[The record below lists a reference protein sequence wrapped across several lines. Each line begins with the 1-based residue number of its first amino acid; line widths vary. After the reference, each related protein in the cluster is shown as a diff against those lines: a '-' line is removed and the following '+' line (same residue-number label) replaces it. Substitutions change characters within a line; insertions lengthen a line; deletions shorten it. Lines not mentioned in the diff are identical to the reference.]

1 MGKLEKATYRLLHSI
16 EDACKD
22 YYGGDLVSLVVFGS
36 VARNTQTFTSDIDIL
51 LIVKELPNGRMN
63 RMRDFLEIEDK
74 LDGDVQK
81 ARNNGWYVDLSPII
95 RTPEEVSMGGYLY
108 LDMIDDAVLLY
119 DKDNFFSSF
128 LDDLKG
134 RLENYGARKRTW
146 KGGYY
151 WEIKPDIKP
160 GEVIR
165 L

>member
-1 MGKLEKATYRLLHSI
+1 ME
-16 EDACKD
+16 
-22 YYGGDLVSLVVFGS
+22 
-36 VARNTQTFTSDIDIL
+36 RNTQTFNSDIDIL
-51 LIVKELPNGRMN
+51 LIVKDLPNGRMN

-95 RTPEEVSMGGYLY
+95 RTPEEVSMGGY
-108 LDMIDDAVLLY
+108 
-119 DKDNFFSSF
+119 
-128 LDDLKG
+128 
-134 RLENYGARKRTW
+134 
-146 KGGYY
+146 Y